1 MQNNYNRSVEPA
13 VYAGFFVRMAAH
25 LIDMLLVG
33 ILLLFAR
40 IPFALFSMVFPTDF
54 LEKGVLFSYTIKD
67 IYLYLGGVLYYIL
80 LIYYTGT
87 TPGKR
92 LMNLRVVQEDGQK
105 LTLFNVVYRETIGR
119 FLCSFFWGIGYI
131 MAGID
136 GQKRGLHD
144 MICGTRVIY
153 EKRVKVTVVN
163 NGAPQRP
170 YGMPYQAVQKPDIP
184 PHQPVQNPDMPYQSM
199 QKPTVQNPAV
209 QKPDGFQSSEGS
221 REKGEIHTLPTPC
234 FQAEG
239 RSVRAESEHGQCVEK
254 ADRDVCRQMQ
264 GDKIDEKIEK
274 RQEIKETE
282 DEKRRF

>member
-1 MQNNYNRSVEPA
+1 MQNNYNRSGEPA

-80 LIYYTGT
+80 LTYYTGT

-105 LTLFNVVYRETIGR
+105 LTLFNVIYRETIGR

-170 YGMPYQAVQKPDIP
+170 YGMPYQ
-184 PHQPVQNPDMPYQSM
+184 SM
-199 QKPTVQNPAV
+199 QKPDA
-209 QKPDGFQSSEGS
+209 FQRGEGA
-221 REKGEIHTLPTPC
+221 REKGEIHTLPTPY

-254 ADRDVCRQMQ
+254 ADREVCRQMQ

-282 DEKRRF
+282 DEKRRL